1 MTTTPKTAKRERRCV
16 AAPER
21 GPGVSSEERR
31 KLATCCAFFKA
42 ARYRAVTPATLRES
56 DVLEA
61 EHEITE
67 VIEHC
72 ASAHDEGSA
81 S

>member
-1 MTTTPKTAKRERRCV
+1 MKTTEEAANRERRHV

-21 GPGVSSEERR
+21 APGVTPEERR